1 MLLLIFK
8 THRKS
13 FKPLPLSNSM
23 SKYKFIKVRCQGCKN
38 EQTIFEGA
46 TTRVKCLICEA
57 ILAEPKGG
65 KADIKA
71 RVVEILN

>member
-1 MLLLIFK
+1 MG
-8 THRKS
+8 R
-13 FKPLPLSNSM
+13 N
-23 SKYKFIKVRCQGCKN
+23 KYRFITTRCPSCKN

-46 TTRVKCLICEA
+46 TTRVQCLICDN

-71 RVVEILN
+71 RIVEVLN